1 MRRSRCSLPR
11 RRPLL
16 PSTCRALFQDPSRC
30 LKPSLVSNAPEYS
43 VSELAGNIKRTIEES
58 FGRVRVRGELGRV
71 TIARSG
77 HAYLDLKD
85 DRAVINSIMWK
96 GTVSKLSM
104 RPEEGMEVIV
114 EGKMS
119 TYPGRSNYQLIIDRM
134 ELAGEGALMALLDKR
149 KKALAAEGLF
159 AEDRKQPLPFMP
171 RTIGV
176 VTSPTGAVIR
186 DILHRLEDRFPVH
199 VLVWPV
205 LVQGDKA
212 AAQIAGAI
220 TGFNH
225 ADGFARPDVLIV
237 ARGGGS
243 LEDLWCF
250 NEEVV
255 VRAAANS
262 SIPLIS
268 AVGHETDTTLIDYV
282 SDTRA
287 PTPTGAAEVAVPVR
301 DDLLEMVADLGLR
314 AVRGLR
320 RSVGDRDLR
329 LRGARLPSLSSV
341 LADKRI
347 RFDRAVLPS
356 PTQLFDK
363 KLTQVARQHLAHP
376 RDRLAGLQV
385 KLDGLSSRLIAISR
399 NRYRRLQDQLAALSA
414 RLSPVPIQRQAA
426 TQSQTL
432 NRATQALAA
441 AGTRRVEADRLRLE
455 RASALLNAYSYQGV
469 LARGYALV
477 TDADGT
483 VVRSSET
490 SEAGEAVTLSF
501 ADGQRAAVID
511 GETSRR
517 KVVKR
522 KSAPP
527 QTPQQSLF

>member
-1 MRRSRCSLPR
+1 M
-11 RRPLL
+11 
-16 PSTCRALFQDPSRC
+16 
-30 LKPSLVSNAPEYS
+30 SNAPEYT
-43 VSELAGNIKRTIEES
+43 VSELAGNIKRTIEDA

-96 GTVSKLSM
+96 GTVSRLSM

-134 ELAGEGALMALLDKR
+134 ELAGEGALMALLEKR
-149 KKALAAEGLF
+149 KKAFAAEGLF
-159 AEDRKQPLPFMP
+159 DAERKRELPFMP

-186 DILHRLEDRFPVH
+186 DILHRIEDRFPVH

-205 LVQGDKA
+205 LVQGEKA
-212 AAQIAGAI
+212 AEQIAAAI

-225 ADGFARPDVLIV
+225 GTGFPKPDVLIV

-262 SIPLIS
+262 EIPLIS

-282 SDTRA
+282 SDKRA

-301 DDLLEMVADLGLR
+301 DDWLETIVDLGLR
-314 AVRGLR
+314 SLRGLR
-320 RSVGDRDLR
+320 RSVRDRDVR
-329 LRGARLPSLSSV
+329 LQGARLPNRNALLGRAEQRLDSASLPSLSR
-341 LADKRI
+341 LLDPKRSKFSGL
-347 RFDRAVLPS
+347 RLPN
-356 PTQLFDK
+356 LM
-363 KLTQVARQHLAHP
+363 H
-376 RDRLAGLQV
+376 
-385 KLDGLSSRLIAISR
+385 LIAVKRS
-399 NRYRRLQDQLAALSA
+399 
-414 RLSPVPIQRQAA
+414 
-426 TQSQTL
+426 
-432 NRATQALAA
+432 ALASHRLPPLERLTE
-441 AGTRRVEADRLRLE
+441 TRRMRLDKAGSLLEAF
-455 RASALLNAYSYQGV
+455 SYQGV

-477 TDADGT
+477 TDADGG
-483 VVRSSET
+483 VIRSAQT
-490 SEAGEAVTLSF
+490 PKTGDAVTLTFS
-501 ADGQRAAVID
+501 DGERDAVID
-511 GETSRR
+511 GASGKSRASKPKSR
-517 KVVKR
+517 KPK
-522 KSAPP
+522 PP
-527 QTPQQSLF
+527 AGDTPQGSLF